1 MAFSGMGSKAPTRPV
16 NKVQFSILSHDEI
29 KRISVTKGGITH
41 LEAMEGNSSKQSFIV
56 CVFFVS

>member
-1 MAFSGMGSKAPTRPV
+1 MAFSGMGSKASTRPV

-29 KRISVTKGGITH
+29 KSISVTEGGITH
-41 LEAMEGNSSKQSFIV
+41 LYAMESNYSKKSFIV